1 MDKTNWMDRYD
12 EIRED
17 VEADLQEYGDAYV
30 ENNAHDE
37 TLERIQEL
45 QKAEDEREERER
57 DARDAEA
64 LWNREY
70 GENK

>member
-1 MDKTNWMDRYD
+1 MEKTNWMDRYD

-37 TLERIQEL
+37 TLERIYEL
-45 QKAEDEREERER
+45 QKAENDKEEREERLR
-57 DARDAEA
+57 DD
-64 LWNREY
+64 
-70 GENK
+70 ENL